1 MITTAQE
8 TDLCRIAAGHDT
20 DKGGAYTRAYHG
32 LLKDVRDQ
40 PLRLL
45 EIGLYNG
52 GSLRM
57 FRDYLPEATLHG
69 IDIDP
74 RCLAYQDEI
83 PNTQVRLLDQ
93 ANPTALEAFIDELG
107 GAYDL
112 ILDDVGHT
120 MEQQL
125 VSFETLWPHVTPGG
139 VYVIEDIG
147 TSYFVE
153 YGGKPLGQAG
163 TSMALCKHLA
173 DAVNLG
179 PYVPQGYLSPPG
191 EIHSTVTPDEILATR
206 PDVASVHFHPHTAFI
221 VKTCDA

>member
-1 MITTAQE
+1 MIATPQDTE
-8 TDLCRIAAGHDT
+8 LCRIAASHDT
-20 DKGGAYTRAYHG
+20 DKGQQYTRAYYD
-32 LLKDVRDQ
+32 LLKDVRDE

-52 GSLRM
+52 GSMRM
-57 FRDYLPEATLHG
+57 FREFLPNATLHG

-83 PNTQVRLLDQ
+83 PNSQVRLLDQ
-93 ANPTALEAFIDELG
+93 ANPTALLAFIDELG

-112 ILDDVGHT
+112 ILDDGGHT

-125 VSFETLWPHVTPGG
+125 VSFNTLWPQVTPGG

-153 YGGKPLGQAG
+153 YGGRSLGAPG
-163 TSMALCKHLA
+163 TSMDLCKNLT

-179 PYVPQGYLSPPG
+179 PDVAQGYVSTPG
-191 EIHSTVTPDEILATR
+191 TVVPAVSPDELVGMR
-206 PDVASVHFHPHTAFI
+206 EDVASVHFHPHTVLI
-221 VKTCDA
+221 VKSSI

>member
-1 MITTAQE
+1 MIATPQE
-8 TDLCRIAAGHDT
+8 TDLCRIAARHDT
-20 DKGGAYTRAYHG
+20 DKGSVFTRTYYD
-32 LLKDVRDQ
+32 LLSHVRDE

-57 FRDYLPEATLHG
+57 FREFLPNATLHG

-74 RCLAYQDEI
+74 RCYAYQAEI

-93 ANPTALEAFIDELG
+93 ADPAALTAFIEELG

-112 ILDDVGHT
+112 ILDDGGHT

-125 VSFETLWPHVTPGG
+125 VSFHTLWPHVNPGG

-147 TSYFVE
+147 TSYLVE
-153 YGGKPLGQAG
+153 YGGQPLGAPG
-163 TSMALCKHLA
+163 TSMDLCKGLT

-179 PYVPQGYLSPPG
+179 AHVEQGFVSTPGTCRATVSPEELKG
-191 EIHSTVTPDEILATR
+191 IRRDI
-206 PDVASVHFHPHTAFI
+206 ASVHFHPSTTVI
-221 VKTCDA
+221 VKTA